1 MKKPIKVTG
10 NYFGKWVA
18 YIRSNVI
25 TLYSIDEN
33 EILQQDSQ
41 IIFVKEDIENIVN
54 AWEKAQSEA
63 PSIPLLNSDII
74 DDANEILHPSMNF
87 DPGSN
92 IPNEHRDKLE

>member
-41 IIFVKEDIENIVN
+41 IIFVKEDIENIMS
-54 AWEKAQSEA
+54 AWEKAQTEA
-63 PSIPLLNSDII
+63 PAMPLLNSNII
-74 DDANEILHPSMNF
+74 DDSNEILHPGMNF

-92 IPNEHRDKLE
+92 IPNERRDELE